1 MRRLKVAL
9 LILVLA
15 LPLAA
20 DNKPGVPIVEPEQ
33 GSGCQGCEY
42 ARWND
47 SVTCELEAEGAGWLD
62 CVGGWVY
69 QCDAT
74 GACDG
79 YANCGRRCAIA

>member
-1 MRRLKVAL
+1 MRHLKVAL
-9 LILVLA
+9 LILLLA
-15 LPLAA
+15 LPVMG
-20 DNKPGVPIVEPEQ
+20 DDKPPIDGMDPEQ
-33 GSGCQGCEY
+33 GGCQGCEY

-47 SVTCELEAEGAGWLD
+47 SVVCESEAVGPGWMD

-74 GACDG
+74 GACDR

>member
-9 LILVLA
+9 LVLVFA
-15 LPLAA
+15 LPMMA
-20 DNKPGVPIVEPEQ
+20 DNKPGIPIVEPEQ
-33 GSGCQGCEY
+33 SEGCQGCEY

-47 SVTCELEAEGAGWLD
+47 TVTCEPDPVGPGWMD

-74 GACDG
+74 GACDR